1 MGEKGVLCHLT
12 SLPDVSVMAATR
24 FLDWLAREGVDVWQM
39 LPITPPDEHGSPY
52 ASPSAFAAWPNL
64 MKSEELDEMAED
76 DYWLEDWG
84 LYAAIK
90 EEHEHRPWF
99 EWPKPLRDRDPDA
112 LQTYRSKAVKHIDQQ
127 RSFQSAWNA
136 IRAKAKA
143 CGVKLVG
150 DLPIFIAH
158 DSADVW
164 AHRSLFQLNDEGQ
177 PTHVAGVPPDYFSEG
192 GQKWGTM
199 LYAWNEHEREDWRWW
214 KERMKR
220 MLRLFDVVR
229 IDHFR
234 GIHSNWAVPLEDED
248 ARNGFWQEGPKDAL
262 LGALLSTASSPTSI
276 LAEDLGII
284 PKEVIA
290 LRKRY
295 GLPGMAVLHFGF
307 HGETVSNPHHPHSIQ
322 PDQVVYTGTHDN
334 DTTLG
339 WWNTLDSEARDRV
352 NALLKQNETPVK
364 GMVRLA
370 LESRAGMSVI
380 PLQDLLELETSAR
393 MNTPGTSEGNW
404 KWSFSWTDLNN
415 LHFSSP

>member
-24 FLDWLAREGVDVWQM
+24 FLDWLAREGVEVWQM

-262 LGALLSTASSPTSI
+262 LDALLSTASSPTSI